1 VIVAS
6 VLDSDVSTSPI
17 LATKG
22 VCDGKILP
30 LLRGECGRGVMGEEG
45 LVVLL
50 NDFFDGGTAD
60 VGIGLCRE
68 RMGR

>member
-6 VLDSDVSTSPI
+6 VLSSDVSTSPL

-22 VCDGKILP
+22 VCDAKILP
-30 LLRGECGRGVMGEEG
+30 LLRGDTGKKIVKEEG

-50 NDFFDGGTAD
+50 NDFFEGGTAD
-60 VGIGLCRE
+60 VAIGMCKDRLS
-68 RMGR
+68 